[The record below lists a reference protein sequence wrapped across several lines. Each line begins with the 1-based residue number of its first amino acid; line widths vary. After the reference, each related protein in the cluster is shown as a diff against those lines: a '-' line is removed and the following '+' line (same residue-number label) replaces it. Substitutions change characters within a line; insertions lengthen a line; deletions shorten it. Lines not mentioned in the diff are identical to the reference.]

1 MINTHTNRIRW
12 HSVPSRMGLKQKLTA
27 VFSTLTLSGC
37 EIAVDIFQAGVWV
50 GVLLVVGVIAVIG
63 WLFSRAKG

>member
-1 MINTHTNRIRW
+1 
-12 HSVPSRMGLKQKLTA
+12 MGLKQKLTA

-37 EIAVDIFQAGVWV
+37 EIAGDIFQAGVWV
-50 GVLLVVGVIAVIG
+50 GALLVVGVIAVIG